1 MHDLAAN
8 AHLGII
14 CTEHHPRLAV
24 WQMFDQVCLL
34 SEGHACYVGPA
45 DGCVPWFKSL
55 GYLLEDVVAGG
66 NPADTCVDLVSINHY
81 KDPALFGKNTML
93 DEDDVRAAAQ
103 AFDAVHRAKLGALV
117 LNVMGS
123 DPEAFDVAR
132 RASDDKK
139 RGLRRFL
146 SMAGLSDSAEAASDF
161 VRQYRVLAK
170 RTMESHTRN
179 KGNALARNVLM
190 NIVAV
195 ISAGVFGNQHR
206 RSIKGGYVGDYVGED
221 LTSYYGG
228 LFSWLVFTALM
239 AYVPIGCIQYDRTF
253 FLKERKAGLYSTA
266 AWYCAYMSVETFII
280 TNCSLSCGILYAQLM
295 GFVRCWSVA
304 VRPFGLQILCQLKFA
319 VYFGAICN
327 GLSLLF
333 SQILMLSVAITR
345 NLNAAFIIAMGVFIQ
360 GFITSGFPVDLTSMN
375 PDATWLQYTCASAA
389 SPSLSVVPRKKNAR
403 SPPGPS
409 STTRTTRASACSSGT
424 TTPRTRAS
432 SGPSAAPSPSTSSSC
447 TAPGCSSTSRPST
460 PSSSGRTAATRTTT
474 RTRARGNGGFC
485 CGSCSWHVRVLAG
498 ACVRR
503 LAAMDASLT
512 VKDVVDV
519 RRRPPI
525 TKLARHLT
533 SNQ

>member
-1 MHDLAAN
+1 
-8 AHLGII
+8 
-14 CTEHHPRLAV
+14 
-24 WQMFDQVCLL
+24 
-34 SEGHACYVGPA
+34 
-45 DGCVPWFKSL
+45 
-55 GYLLEDVVAGG
+55 
-66 NPADTCVDLVSINHY
+66 
-81 KDPALFGKNTML
+81 
-93 DEDDVRAAAQ
+93 
-103 AFDAVHRAKLGALV
+103 
-117 LNVMGS
+117 
-123 DPEAFDVAR
+123 
-132 RASDDKK
+132 
-139 RGLRRFL
+139 
-146 SMAGLSDSAEAASDF
+146 
-161 VRQYRVLAK
+161 
-170 RTMESHTRN
+170 
-179 KGNALARNVLM
+179 M

-389 SPSLSVVPRKKNAR
+389 SPSLSVVPRKKTLV
-403 SPPGPS
+403 PPQVRLPLPVRRVPAHAPRGRLRRGPGL
-409 STTRTTRASACSSGT
+409 RLAQAQRHRLR
-424 TTPRTRAS
+424 PRR
-432 SGPSAAPSPSTSSSC
+432 
-447 TAPGCSSTSRPST
+447 
-460 PSSSGRTAATRTTT
+460 
-474 RTRARGNGGFC
+474 
-485 CGSCSWHVRVLAG
+485 H
-498 ACVRR
+498 VRR
-503 LAAMDASLT
+503 LAVPPHPDLLRLRLLAGPQRRELRPAHARE
-512 VKDVVDV
+512 V
-519 RRRPPI
+519 RRLLLWLFFWLRGMSA
-525 TKLARHLT
+525 LART
-533 SNQ
+533 RAWGGWRRYTRP